1 MVEWIANYR
10 PYFHPFAI
18 LRRELIDAS
27 DCLATLPA
35 LIKQTESE
43 LLDNGLQSEALT
55 QHSIS
60 SAESNECNPGF
71 DNLTC
76 DINAKLFPIFERTSF
91 FNNIPEGSSTSGNQK
106 DFYRA
111 SLALISKVG
120 SARCCTIISQLGLL
134 VS

>member
-76 DINAKLFPIFERTSF
+76 DINAKLFHIFERTS
-91 FNNIPEGSSTSGNQK
+91 FNNIPEGSSSNQK

-111 SLALISKVG
+111 SFALISKVG